1 MANGHD
7 YNIANQTAPNFRAD
21 LNTLLTNIVST
32 NSGSSAPSTTFANML
47 WYDTTNNQLKM
58 RNEADSAWITLFE
71 SDQSNNRVNIITDDI
86 QYATSAVTEV
96 KNTSGT
102 TILSLQAPTQSTAET
117 GTENTQV
124 MTPLRTKQSI
134 SANAITS
141 VVAGTNISV
150 STSSGAA
157 TITNS
162 ISAGDGLTLSGS
174 TMSLSSDSSVTA
186 IGGVIWG
193 IANTQ
198 GTGYAV
204 GATVSGSSLYYAG
217 IEFPN
222 YSWVSGGGNVTND
235 GGRFLATT
243 EQVGSGTWRYNGRTS
258 GYQASNFY
266 CYGLWQRIT

>member
-1 MANGHD
+1 MANHD

-21 LNTLLTNIVST
+21 LNNALLAIVST

-47 WYDTTNNQLKM
+47 WYDTTNNKLMM
-58 RNEADSAWITLFE
+58 RNEADSAWITVFE
-71 SDQSNNRVNIITDDI
+71 SDQSNNRINIITDDI

-124 MTPLRTKQSI
+124 MTPLRTKQSVQ
-134 SANAITS
+134 ANAITS

-157 TITNS
+157 TVTNS

-174 TMSLSSDSSVTA
+174 TMSLSSIGAVTSIGSFILAVRDDTGAVSVGDTRA
-186 IGGVIWG
+186 
-193 IANTQ
+193 
-198 GTGYAV
+198 GTG
-204 GATVSGSSLYYAG
+204 LHYAG
-217 IEFPN
+217 LDHPTNNGYTENNARI
-222 YSWVSGGGNVTND
+222 VSTN
-235 GGRFLATT
+235 TS
-243 EQVGSGTWRYNGRTS
+243 VGSGTWRAHFANPYTRYSWGI
-258 GYQASNFY
+258 
-266 CYGLWQRIT
+266 WQRIS

>member
-1 MANGHD
+1 MANHD

-21 LNTLLTNIVST
+21 LNNALLAIVST

-47 WYDTTNNQLKM
+47 WYDTTNNKLMM
-58 RNEADSAWITLFE
+58 RNEADSAWITVFE
-71 SDQSNNRVNIITDDI
+71 SDQSNNRINIITDDI

-150 STSSGAA
+150 STSSGTA
-157 TITNS
+157 TVTNS

-174 TMSLSSDSSVTA
+174 TMSLSSDASLTNIGSV
-186 IGGVIWG
+186 ILGVSNQASTTYG
-193 IANTQ
+193 AGDTIA
-198 GTGYAV
+198 GTN
-204 GATVSGSSLYYAG
+204 LYYAG
-217 IEFPN
+217 FEFPYN
-222 YSWVSGGGNVTND
+222 FTGGGGNVTND
-235 GGRFLATT
+235 AGRIIATT
-243 EQVGSGTWRYNGRTS
+243 QSVGSGTWRYHGRTTS
-258 GYQASNFY
+258 YGASSHY
-266 CYGLWQRIT
+266 AWGIWQRIT

>member
-1 MANGHD
+1 MANHD

-21 LNTLLTNIVST
+21 LNNALLAIVST
-32 NSGSSAPSTTFANML
+32 NSGSSAPSDTFANML
-47 WYDTTNNQLKM
+47 WYDTTNNKLMM

-157 TITNS
+157 TVTNS
-162 ISAGDGLTLSGS
+162 ISAGDGLPLSGS
-174 TMSLSSDSSVTA
+174 TLSLSSDASITNIGSV
-186 IGGVIWG
+186 ILGVSNQ
-193 IANTQ
+193 AS
-198 GTGYAV
+198 TGYAV
-204 GATVSGSSLYYAG
+204 GGEISGSNLYYAG
-217 IEFPN
+217 MEFP
-222 YSWVSGGGNVTND
+222 YSFTSSGSVTND
-235 GGRFLATT
+235 GARILATANA
-243 EQVGSGTWRYNGRTS
+243 VGSGTWRYNGRTS
-258 GYQASNFY
+258 GYNASNHY
-266 CYGLWQRIT
+266 AWGIWQRIT